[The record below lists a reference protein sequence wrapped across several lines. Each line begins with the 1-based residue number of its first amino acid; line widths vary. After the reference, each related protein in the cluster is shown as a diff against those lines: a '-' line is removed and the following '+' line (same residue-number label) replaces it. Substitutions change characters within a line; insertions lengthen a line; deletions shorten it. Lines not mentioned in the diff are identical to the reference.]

1 LRPAGALGQSPAASP
16 GADGRT
22 GSIVKLPR
30 LSALPI
36 FIAFALLAQTAFAQ
50 AQAMPPAE
58 QRQIRIASEGA
69 RPPYNYID
77 NGELAGFEIELGREL
92 CARMKVTCTF
102 VAQDWDSLI
111 PGLLANQYDA
121 IMAAME
127 ISDERRE
134 KIAFTK
140 PYVRMPASFIVNAKS
155 ALRDLSPEGL
165 AGKTIGVENGSPEQA
180 FLEDVYRKSEI
191 KRYGSLEE
199 AILDLAEE
207 RNDTAIGD
215 KDAIVD
221 FLKNRREGKCCR
233 LLADAPRDPAYFGDG
248 IGIGLR
254 KDDTVLHE
262 ALDKAIDEVMADGTF
277 AKIRA
282 RYFDFEVN

>member
-1 LRPAGALGQSPAASP
+1 
-16 GADGRT
+16 
-22 GSIVKLPR
+22 VKLPR
-30 LSALPI
+30 PYALLI
-36 FIAFALLAQTAFAQ
+36 FVAFTLLAQPARVHS
-50 AQAMPPAE
+50 QAMPPAE

-77 NGELAGFEIELGREL
+77 NGELAGFEIDLGREL

-111 PGLLANQYDA
+111 PGLIANQYDA

-155 ALRDLSPEGL
+155 ALHDISPEGL
-165 AGKTIGVENGSPEQA
+165 ASKTIGVENGSPEQA
-180 FLEDVYRKSEI
+180 FAEDIYKKSEI

-207 RNDTAIGD
+207 RIDTAIGD
-215 KDAIVD
+215 KDAVVD

-233 LLADAPRDPAYFGDG
+233 LLADAPRDPAYFGEG

-254 KDDTVLHE
+254 KDDTVLRE
-262 ALDKAIDEVMADGTF
+262 ALDKAIDDVMADGTF
-277 AKIRA
+277 ARIRA
-282 RYFDFEVN
+282 KYFEFEVN

>member
-1 LRPAGALGQSPAASP
+1 MP
-16 GADGRT
+16 GRNGRT
-22 GSIVKLPR
+22 GRTVKLPR
-30 LSALPI
+30 LVISLLALGYAVLAPL
-36 FIAFALLAQTAFAQ
+36 AFSRAQTASQ
-50 AQAMPPAE
+50 QLPHE
-58 QRQIRIASEGA
+58 IRIASEGA

-111 PGLLANQYDA
+111 PGLLERQYDA

-134 KIAFTK
+134 KIAFTR
-140 PYVRMPASFIVNAKS
+140 PYVRMPASFVVNAKS
-155 ALRDLSPEGL
+155 NLRDVSPDGL

-180 FLEDVYRKSEI
+180 FAEDVYKKSEI
-191 KRYGSLEE
+191 KRYASLEE

-207 RNDTAIGD
+207 RIDTALGD
-215 KDAIVD
+215 KDAVVD
-221 FLKNRREGKCCR
+221 FLKNRREGKCCK
-233 LLADAPRDPAYFGDG
+233 LLADAPRDPAYFGEG
-248 IGIGLR
+248 IGIGVR
-254 KDDTVLHE
+254 KDDTVLR
-262 ALDKAIDEVMADGTF
+262 AAFDKAIEAVMTDGTF

-282 RYFDFEVN
+282 KYFDFEVN

>member
-1 LRPAGALGQSPAASP
+1 MP
-16 GADGRT
+16 GRDGRT
-22 GSIVKLPR
+22 GRPVKLPR
-30 LSALPI
+30 LVIS
-36 FIAFALLAQTAFAQ
+36 LLALGCAVLAPLALARAQTSAPQ
-50 AQAMPPAE
+50 NLPHE
-58 QRQIRIASEGA
+58 IRIASEGA

-165 AGKTIGVENGSPEQA
+165 AGKTIGVENGSQEQA

-191 KRYGSLEE
+191 RRYGSLEE

-215 KDAIVD
+215 QNAIVD

-282 RYFDFEVN
+282 KYFDFEVN

>member
-1 LRPAGALGQSPAASP
+1 
-16 GADGRT
+16 
-22 GSIVKLPR
+22 VKLPR
-30 LSALPI
+30 LIMLPI
-36 FIAFALLAQTAFAQ
+36 VAACAVLAPVPLLYAQTSAPQ
-50 AQAMPPAE
+50 NLPHE
-58 QRQIRIASEGA
+58 IRIASEGA

-111 PGLLANQYDA
+111 PGLLERQYDA

-140 PYVRMPASFIVNAKS
+140 PYVRMPASFIGNSKS
-155 ALRDLSPEGL
+155 PLHDISPEKL

-180 FLEDVYRKSEI
+180 FAEDIYKTSEI

-207 RNDTAIGD
+207 RIDTAIGD
-215 KDAIVD
+215 KDAVVD
-221 FLKNRREGKCCR
+221 FLKNRREGKCCK
-233 LLADAPRDPAYFGDG
+233 LIADAPRDPTYFGEG
-248 IGIGLR
+248 IGIGVRKEDTALR
-254 KDDTVLHE
+254 
-262 ALDKAIDEVMADGTF
+262 AAFDKAIDEVMADGTF

-282 RYFDFEVN
+282 KYFDFEVN

>member
-1 LRPAGALGQSPAASP
+1 MGKNVR
-16 GADGRT
+16 
-22 GSIVKLPR
+22 LPR
-30 LSALPI
+30 RR
-36 FIAFALLAQTAFAQ
+36 ALLIFVALAVLAPIALLRAQTAAPQ
-50 AQAMPPAE
+50 NLPHEM
-58 QRQIRIASEGA
+58 RIASEGA

-77 NGELAGFEIELGREL
+77 NGELAGFEIDLGHEL
-92 CARMKVTCTF
+92 CTRMKITCTF
-102 VAQDWDSLI
+102 VAQDWDSMI
-111 PGLLANQYDA
+111 PGLIDHQYDA
-121 IMAAME
+121 IVAAME

-134 KIAFTK
+134 KIAFSK

-155 ALRDLSPEGL
+155 DLHDISPTGL

-180 FLEDVYRKSEI
+180 FAEDVYKKSEI

-207 RNDTAIGD
+207 RIDTAIGD
-215 KDAIVD
+215 KDAVVD

-254 KDDTVLHE
+254 KDDTVLRV

-282 RYFDFEVN
+282 KYFDFEVN